1 MGLPNGMQS
10 KLNISDFIILEYKKL
25 KQLNKKNTKWD
36 LLMNLR
42 ESRNKF
48 TLKYNINQSIFIGQ

>member
-25 KQLNKKNTKWD
+25 KQMNKKNTKWD

-48 TLKYNINQSIFIGQ
+48 TLKYDINQSIFIGQ